1 MRTTRANGAE
11 KRNGNAA
18 DGWRNRQTVRA
29 GQSTRRSTRAR
40 VFLSN
45 AAFRVASGASI
56 PCKALLGLP
65 NPHRKKVEN
74 SC

>member
-18 DGWRNRQTVRA
+18 DGRRYRQTVRA
-29 GQSTRRSTRAR
+29 GQSTRRLTRAR

-45 AAFRVASGASI
+45 SKPDRSATQQPAREAGETFQNKTGE
-56 PCKALLGLP
+56 K
-65 NPHRKKVEN
+65 E
-74 SC
+74 